1 MSSIDTFEFAL
12 RIQNVLSSDNT
23 NLVVSPFSLTSALA
37 ITLYGTRGN
46 SGAQL
51 SKVLFGHQI
60 DVNDYQSMVQE
71 FQSLTD
77 KCLEPNANVLSS
89 ANFIYN
95 HKEYPI
101 LPDFSQTIDKYF
113 SAKSQVLNFI
123 DGNAEAIKTIN
134 EDISRATNGK
144 IPTVLQ
150 SIDKKTKMILANAVY
165 FKGLWKSQFESD
177 FTKLDK
183 FTTNSKQEVEV
194 DMMFQRGEFPFAHS
208 EQLNCKAIELGYE
221 KSNIVMIV
229 LLPDEHNSLKRLKA
243 NLNVESFD
251 NLLNKLHSQEV
262 RLSLPK
268 FKLESTLELI
278 PVLAKLGIKDIF
290 DPKVANF
297 CGITNDPLGLFVG
310 EIIQKAVIEVNE
322 EGTEAAAATVVKPT
336 VFCDDSKQFWANRPF
351 MFFLMSK
358 LENNENVI
366 LFSGTFNNPKLVIA
380 HSHQKLNF
388 WLKMKSWCRLGQ
400 SYDF

>member
-1 MSSIDTFEFAL
+1 MSSIDSGSFEFAL
-12 RIQNVLSSDNT
+12 RIQNVLSSDDT
-23 NLVVSPFSLTSALA
+23 NLLVSPFSLTSALA

-60 DVNDYQSMVQE
+60 DVNDYQSIVQE

-77 KCLEPNANVLSS
+77 KCLKSNSKVLSF
-89 ANFIYN
+89 ANFIYT

-113 SAKSQVLNFI
+113 CAKSQVLDFI
-123 DGNAEAIKTIN
+123 DGNGEAIETIN

-144 IPTVLQ
+144 ILTLFD
-150 SIDKKTKMILANAVY
+150 SIDTKTKMILANAIY
-165 FKGLWKSQFESD
+165 FKGLWKSQFKSV
-177 FTKLDK
+177 FTKPKK
-183 FTTNSKQEVEV
+183 FTTNSKRKVEVE
-194 DMMFQRGEFPFAHS
+194 MMFQIAEFPFAYC

-243 NLNVESFD
+243 NLNAKSFD
-251 NLLNKLHSQEV
+251 NLLNELNLQEV
-262 RLSLPK
+262 VLSFPK

-278 PVLAKLGIKDIF
+278 SVLAKLGIKDIF
-290 DPKVANF
+290 DPKVAKF
-297 CGITNDPLGLFVG
+297 SGITNNPLGLFVG
-310 EIIQKAVIEVNE
+310 DIIQKAVIEVNE
-322 EGTEAAAATVVKPT
+322 EEAEAAAATGVQVVEY
-336 VFCDDSKQFWANRPF
+336 CLNICKQLTANRPF

-358 LENNENVI
+358 LENNKNVI
-366 LFSGTFNNPKLVIA
+366 LFSGTVNNLKL
-380 HSHQKLNF
+380 
-388 WLKMKSWCRLGQ
+388 
-400 SYDF
+400 